1 MIITYMEIQ
10 HWKRVRKKE
19 RVRISVGEGGRRG
32 WWRYKFW
39 MGECGLDNTA
49 ILNVEEQAILI

>member
-1 MIITYMEIQ
+1 MEIQ

-49 ILNVEEQAILI
+49 ILNVKEQAILI